1 VPGARPVPSRQKRSA
16 TRSLRGRPAIDQ
28 GSRAR
33 PSCHPADG
41 LRFLALPPSRLG
53 GGTEEKSGLDFLS
66 WVEKEKIRFSF
77 KGVKRVDALE
87 ERIHRS

>member
-1 VPGARPVPSRQKRSA
+1 
-16 TRSLRGRPAIDQ
+16 
-28 GSRAR
+28 
-33 PSCHPADG
+33 
-41 LRFLALPPSRLG
+41 LG
-53 GGTEEKSGLDFLS
+53 GGTEERSGLDFLS